1 MRVRLI
7 QYQEVLASHENQ
19 RKQMLQ
25 EISQLQNNLRATAEE
40 RNQLVRELENVR
52 KNLPS
57 AEELEMAK
65 AENAKAKRDL
75 ARMLAEKASLENT
88 IAQLQ
93 ARLGSAQ
100 GRLEN
105 NQRTIAAYRAD
116 ITRLRTAL
124 LEFET
129 VRNELANSRKTV
141 ENLRQEK
148 SSILKNA
155 AVMER
160 NLKSELQK
168 SARQLLALRDENS
181 RHRESIDSL
190 SRSSAKLK
198 QDLSRSAAQISD
210 LKKQLAKALS
220 EEEKLK
226 LKKRI
231 ASLTDSMRKLASGS
245 EDELVR
251 EAASKNVVIDDLL
264 KEQEVSK
271 AEIRKLNKSVE
282 SYRILAMRQRAI
294 AEKAEAASKIAVYD
308 ARKTRGELKMLK
320 ADIVDGVVRVPKSRR
335 LALSNR
341 KYTPKTDKTVQPQP
355 VKTVK
360 IVSSR
365 PVKPAAGPKAPDNR
379 AAAAKPAVRTK
390 APGSPAA
397 AAKTV
402 KPVALPKEYLTAM
415 QKGTEAEKSGDLGMA
430 LWHFWQAAD
439 IAEKRPEPYL
449 ALTRLHLKRKE
460 TDSALKAYEKAIKNG
475 AKRDP
480 ALEKQFNQ

>member
-1 MRVRLI
+1 M
-7 QYQEVLASHENQ
+7 
-19 RKQMLQ
+19 
-25 EISQLQNNLRATAEE
+25 
-40 RNQLVRELENVR
+40 
-52 KNLPS
+52 
-57 AEELEMAK
+57 
-65 AENAKAKRDL
+65 
-75 ARMLAEKASLENT
+75 
-88 IAQLQ
+88 
-93 ARLGSAQ
+93 
-100 GRLEN
+100 
-105 NQRTIAAYRAD
+105 
-116 ITRLRTAL
+116 
-124 LEFET
+124 
-129 VRNELANSRKTV
+129 
-141 ENLRQEK
+141 
-148 SSILKNA
+148 
-155 AVMER
+155 
-160 NLKSELQK
+160 
-168 SARQLLALRDENS
+168 
-181 RHRESIDSL
+181 
-190 SRSSAKLK
+190 K
-198 QDLSRSAAQISD
+198 QDLSRSAAQIKD

-231 ASLTDSMRKLASGS
+231 ASLIDSMRKLESGS

-282 SYRILAMRQRAI
+282 SYRIQAMRQRAI

-320 ADIVDGVVRVPKSRR
+320 ADIIDGVVRVPESRR

-341 KYTPKTDKTVQPQP
+341 KYMPKTDKAVQTPP

-365 PVKPAAGPKAPDNR
+365 PVKTAAGPKAPVSSPAVKPAAR
-379 AAAAKPAVRTK
+379 SKAPASTAAAKPA
-390 APGSPAA
+390 
-397 AAKTV
+397 

-415 QKGTEAEKSGDLGMA
+415 QKGAEAEKSGDLGMA

-460 TDSALKAYEKAIKNG
+460 ADSALKAYEKAIKNG

-480 ALEKQFNQ
+480 ALEKQLNQ